1 MSEKDV
7 KKTGAEDPHY
17 LLEKTHILN
26 YLSAKGYTLEKL
38 KELPEAE
45 AKALLAEASIYASA
59 KMAEV
64 ETRAK
69 FIDNIQDLMH

>member
-1 MSEKDV
+1 MSEKDDEPHG
-7 KKTGAEDPHY
+7 KEDPHY
-17 LLEKTHILN
+17 LLEKTHIQA
-26 YLSAKGYTLEKL
+26 YLSTKGYTLEKL

-45 AKALLAEASIYASA
+45 AKALLAEASVYASA

-69 FIDNIQDLMH
+69 FIDNIQDWLH